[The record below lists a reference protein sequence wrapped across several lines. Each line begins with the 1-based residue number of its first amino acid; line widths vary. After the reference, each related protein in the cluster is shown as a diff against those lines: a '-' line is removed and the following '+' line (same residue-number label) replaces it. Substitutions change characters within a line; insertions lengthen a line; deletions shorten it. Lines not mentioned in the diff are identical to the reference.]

1 MLEIEY
7 LTHKFKGEN
16 MKTLVLLSHPN
27 YENSRVNKALFNTA
41 SSIGGDIITR
51 HIEAIYG
58 LETNKIDTKTE
69 QSLIEGVDRVVFQ
82 FPLYWFYSPAML
94 KAYIDAIF
102 TYGWAYGST
111 GNALCGKELQL
122 VVTAGAGEA
131 EYSPQ
136 GSVKSSIEQILL
148 GFHATATYCGM
159 VFNKIKFIGGAL
171 NMSDEELSAI
181 CDEYKALL
189 TNAE

>member
-1 MLEIEY
+1 
-7 LTHKFKGEN
+7 
-16 MKTLVLLSHPN
+16 MKTLVLLSHPD
-27 YENSRVNKALFNTA
+27 YTNSRVNKALFNTA
-41 SSIGGDIITR
+41 SSIGGEIAVR
-51 HIEAIYG
+51 HIESVYG
-58 LETNKIDTKTE
+58 LDTGKIEPKTE
-69 QSLIEGVDRVVFQ
+69 QALIEKVDRVVLQ

-94 KAYIDAIF
+94 KAYIDAVF
-102 TYGWAYGST
+102 TRGWAYGST
-111 GNALCGKELQL
+111 GNALYGKELQL

-148 GFHATATYCGM
+148 GFHSTATYCGM

-171 NMSDEELSAI
+171 NMSDEELSAA

-189 TNAE
+189 TGAE